1 MLENL
6 ELESQAVLESL
17 KSMVM
22 DIPWPRLREFIK
34 YKAPLRREFQKGGT
48 SFKPKNIYLGFKS
61 FLDSESEGIEEE
73 KDIVFDELFA
83 LLPEGP
89 ANYFLYFSSITFS
102 EAQGIDLHELSNEIT
117 PHRVEILRKT
127 IFEKNKRI
135 QKLDS
140 EIMQFAGQKDVKFQ
154 ENIDKQELK
163 KCKQKLAKD
172 IKELEWK
179 LKRAEHEEKQLHQKI
194 SNEEKK
200 SKELEQQI
208 ELLIISSKNRE
219 REIEALKMQNQQLA
233 IKEKEL
239 NDIKERG
246 LQAFLESRK
255 DEIENRLAGIR
266 TQLEEENKELEKISS
281 RANEER
287 RHLESLEELGEQKRK
302 ELMAYVEKGEKWR
315 HALYPEIPESGFQPV
330 KNETFV
336 FSRSN
341 EQKEIINEFSE
352 LERLLDDSTDSSDEM
367 SLIRHTCRQLDTERL
382 FPVEDMK
389 EISQIENFFKHLG
402 HENGRFV
409 LNVDAS
415 WLTPASLWGSKGYLK
430 GFSQPVSLTD
440 VVQFAGKEP
449 DMLFQVEILGADRAP
464 VEGYLGP
471 LIKAL
476 TKNEKIVISDRLLE
490 IPRNLLF
497 FLQFDKD
504 EYCANLSNWSKKIL
518 HPIKVPSLDSISKK
532 IFVSAEILFRGII

>member
-1 MLENL
+1 
-6 ELESQAVLESL
+6 
-17 KSMVM
+17 
-22 DIPWPRLREFIK
+22 
-34 YKAPLRREFQKGGT
+34 
-48 SFKPKNIYLGFKS
+48 
-61 FLDSESEGIEEE
+61 
-73 KDIVFDELFA
+73 
-83 LLPEGP
+83 
-89 ANYFLYFSSITFS
+89 
-102 EAQGIDLHELSNEIT
+102 
-117 PHRVEILRKT
+117 
-127 IFEKNKRI
+127 
-135 QKLDS
+135 
-140 EIMQFAGQKDVKFQ
+140 
-154 ENIDKQELK
+154 
-163 KCKQKLAKD
+163 
-172 IKELEWK
+172 
-179 LKRAEHEEKQLHQKI
+179 
-194 SNEEKK
+194 
-200 SKELEQQI
+200 
-208 ELLIISSKNRE
+208 
-219 REIEALKMQNQQLA
+219 
-233 IKEKEL
+233 
-239 NDIKERG
+239 
-246 LQAFLESRK
+246 
-255 DEIENRLAGIR
+255 
-266 TQLEEENKELEKISS
+266 
-281 RANEER
+281 
-287 RHLESLEELGEQKRK
+287 
-302 ELMAYVEKGEKWR
+302 
-315 HALYPEIPESGFQPV
+315 
-330 KNETFV
+330 
-336 FSRSN
+336 
-341 EQKEIINEFSE
+341 
-352 LERLLDDSTDSSDEM
+352 M